1 MPGQNDRHG
10 VLGTWQGIHKL
21 CCIVPVQR
29 IRASARWTQMQS
41 ARFEGVLPGLIFF
54 FFEICINLPAG
65 MSMLFRERAPMLL
78 NRKGMCLPSLDFIH
92 ALFVTKVAQ
101 PQKEGVYFA

>member
-29 IRASARWTQMQS
+29 IRASARWTLMQC
-41 ARFEGVLPGLIFF
+41 ARFEGVLPGLILFKV
-54 FFEICINLPAG
+54 CIDLQAG
-65 MSMLFRERAPMLL
+65 MSMLFRERVPMLL

-92 ALFVTKVAQ
+92 ALFVREVAQ
-101 PQKEGVYFA
+101 P